1 MTALRTGRAL
11 RLGSANLL
19 SGRSLTDG
27 VIDTER
33 LVEAVRLLEV
43 DLLAVQEVDRWQ
55 PRSNGIDQSG
65 LIARTLGAVDHR
77 FVATVEGTPGISGWT
92 PSVNPPSGHPPS
104 SNRPPGNPPVDES
117 PGPEMLSAQFGI
129 ALFSRLP
136 VAEWHVLRLSPARG
150 RFPLPIPSQPP
161 QVLWLNDEPR
171 AVVAAVLEHP
181 RITIA
186 CTHLSFVPT
195 TTIRQL
201 TAVRRWLATLP
212 GPQLLLGDLN
222 LPGSVIRR
230 VGGWTPLVSSPTFP
244 SSAPRVQLDHA
255 LAAGLPVG
263 TRALGRIKQLPISDH
278 RAVLI
283 DLDLPTPLG

>member
-1 MTALRTGRAL
+1 VTTL

-33 LVEAVRLLEV
+33 LVEAVRLLDV
-43 DLLAVQEVDRWQ
+43 DLLAVQEVDRRQ
-55 PRSNGIDQSG
+55 PRSHGIDQAD
-65 LIARTLGAVDHR
+65 LIARTLGTVDHR

-92 PSVNPPSGHPPS
+92 PS
-104 SNRPPGNPPVDES
+104 GNLPVDENT
-117 PGPEMLSAQFGI
+117 GPEMLSAQFGI

-150 RFPLPIPSQPP
+150 RFPLPIPSRPP

-171 AVVAAVLEHP
+171 AVVAAVLKHP

-195 TTIRQL
+195 STVRQL
-201 TAVRRWLATLP
+201 ATVRRWLATLP

-222 LPGSVIRR
+222 LPGSVVRR
-230 VGGWTPLVSSPTFP
+230 VSGWTPLVSSPTFP
-244 SSAPRVQLDHA
+244 APEPRVQLDHV
-255 LAAGLPVG
+255 LASGLPAG
-263 TRALGRIKQLPISDH
+263 TRAIGRIRQLPISDH
-278 RAVLI
+278 RAVVV
-283 DLDLPTPLG
+283 DLDLPAPLG